1 MTYNEN
7 ELMIRNVFPEIH
19 ICGPNVRVGA
29 DGSRMLS
36 SWFAMGGSE
45 SAPPEPAA
53 PQGDTAVIFKSQTFV
68 TFVCILFATR
78 IAILQKKN
86 LQESKETSVNLL

>member
-1 MTYNEN
+1 MTSNEN
-7 ELMIRNVFPEIH
+7 ELMIRNVFPGIY

-45 SAPPEPAA
+45 SAPPEPDA
-53 PQGDTAVIFKSQTFV
+53 PQGDTAVIFQKSN
-68 TFVCILFATR
+68 VCNFCLYPIRNTNRDFT
-78 IAILQKKN
+78 
-86 LQESKETSVNLL
+86 EKEISGIEGNF